1 MSQRGRLIVF
11 EGGEACGKSTQARR
25 LAERLGALFT
35 FEPGATELGQLMR
48 QIVLDPDTHHLD
60 ARAEALLIA
69 ADKAQHVRTII
80 EPALA
85 AGRDVVCDRF
95 VDSALAYQGFGRGLD
110 LEELERVLDFAT
122 GGLRADLVL
131 LLEVPDDVADLRL
144 GGQRDRL
151 EAESV
156 AFHQRVREGFRSLAG
171 ADPKRWA
178 VVDGEGSIEEVSARI
193 NWVLHER
200 LDARAA
206 SDRAGSQ
213 P

>member
-1 MSQRGRLIVF
+1 MNQRGRFIVF

-48 QIVLDPDTHHLD
+48 EIVLDPDTHHLD

-69 ADKAQHVRTII
+69 ADKAQHVRAII

-131 LLEVPDDVADLRL
+131 LLEVPDDVADARL

-151 EAESV
+151 EAESA
-156 AFHQRVREGFRSLAG
+156 AFHRRVREGFRSLAG

-193 NWVLHER
+193 DWVLHER
-200 LDARAA
+200 LEARAA

>member
-1 MSQRGRLIVF
+1 MQQRGRFIVF
-11 EGGEACGKSTQARR
+11 EGGEACGKSTQARLLAAR
-25 LAERLGALFT
+25 LDALFT

-69 ADKAQHVRTII
+69 ADKAQHVETIV

-85 AGRDVVCDRF
+85 SGRDVVCDRF

-110 LEELERVLDFAT
+110 LEQLERVLDFAT

-131 LLEVPDDVADLRL
+131 LLEVPDDVADTRL
-144 GGQRDRL
+144 GKQRDRL
-151 EAESV
+151 ESESA
-156 AFHQRVREGFRSLAG
+156 AFHRRVRDGFRSLAG

-178 VVDGEGSIEEVSARI
+178 VVDGEGPIEEVSARI
-193 NWVLHER
+193 EWVLHER
-200 LDARAA
+200 LGA
-206 SDRAGSQ
+206 
-213 P
+213 

>member
-1 MSQRGRLIVF
+1 MSHRGRFIVF
-11 EGGEACGKSTQARR
+11 EGGEACGKSTQAR
-25 LAERLGALFT
+25 LVAERLDALFT

-69 ADKAQHVRTII
+69 ADKAQHVRAII

-110 LEELERVLDFAT
+110 IEELERVLDFAT
-122 GGLRADLVL
+122 GGLRGDLVL
-131 LLEVPDDVADLRL
+131 LLEVPDDVADARL

-151 EAESV
+151 EAESA
-156 AFHQRVREGFRSLAG
+156 AFHRRVRDGFRSLAG

-178 VVDGEGSIEEVSARI
+178 VIDGEGSIEEVSARVD
-193 NWVLHER
+193 WVLHER
-200 LDARAA
+200 LE
-206 SDRAGSQ
+206 GSTEQ
-213 P
+213 

>member
-1 MSQRGRLIVF
+1 MSQRGRFIVF

-69 ADKAQHVRTII
+69 ADKAQHVRAII

-122 GGLRADLVL
+122 GGLRGDLVL
-131 LLEVPDDVADLRL
+131 LLEVPDDVADARL

-151 EAESV
+151 EAEST
-156 AFHQRVREGFRSLAG
+156 AFHRRVREGFRSLAG

-178 VVDGEGSIEEVSARI
+178 VIDGEGSIEEVSARI
-193 NWVLHER
+193 DWVLHER
-200 LDARAA
+200 LEARAS